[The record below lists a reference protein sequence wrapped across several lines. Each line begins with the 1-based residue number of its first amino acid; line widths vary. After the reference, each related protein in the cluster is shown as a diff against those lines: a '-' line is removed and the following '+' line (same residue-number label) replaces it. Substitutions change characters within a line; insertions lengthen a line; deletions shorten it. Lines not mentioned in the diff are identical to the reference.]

1 MTALLCSLVAGFL
14 FAFAIVVMP
23 GIGALNDLDFLKA
36 FRAIDLVI
44 QKNQPVFIIVWI
56 GSALAAIGSGVLSVW
71 QMEGLDR
78 VMVITAAAIYIV
90 GVQVPTVVFNV
101 PLNNRLQAL
110 DLEDLPET
118 EVAEERRS
126 FEIPWL
132 RWNWIRTVIATFASA
147 ILIIVAFKI

>member
-56 GSALAAIGSGVLSVW
+56 GSALAAIGSGVLSV
-71 QMEGLDR
+71 G
-78 VMVITAAAIYIV
+78 
-90 GVQVPTVVFNV
+90 
-101 PLNNRLQAL
+101 
-110 DLEDLPET
+110 
-118 EVAEERRS
+118 
-126 FEIPWL
+126 
-132 RWNWIRTVIATFASA
+132 RWKGSTG
-147 ILIIVAFKI
+147 